1 MKYCNI
7 AFMMEITQLS
17 IGCVYVLPRIF
28 DDITVLNILILITMY
43 TLEDQG
49 VTLRRSFW
57 KEKKNSQIVTSDSW
71 TISLLHISPYF
82 GIFNSYLRL
91 LVI

>member
-57 KEKKNSQIVTSDSW
+57 KEKKN
-71 TISLLHISPYF
+71 H
-82 GIFNSYLRL
+82 R
-91 LVI
+91 